1 MLRFDKKSFFIA
13 SIIFIIEVIIALYI
27 KDKIIRPFVGD
38 ILVVIFIYYFIKAFI
53 NIKPLY
59 IAIFTLLFSFVVE
72 ILQYFNFIT
81 LIGLE
86 HNKAAKIIL
95 RNEEMSTTTFNREE
109 FEKKKNCGS
118 KQDNRLCEHCV
129 QVVKDV
135 KISPICS
142 HK

>member
-27 KDKIIRPFVGD
+27 RDKIIRPFVGD

-59 IAIFTLLFSFVVE
+59 IAIFTLIFSFVVE

-86 HNKAAKIIL
+86 HNKAAKIIFGTSFSWIDL
-95 RNEEMSTTTFNREE
+95 LCYFIG
-109 FEKKKNCGS
+109 FIILFFIDKKELTKTY
-118 KQDNRLCEHCV
+118 K
-129 QVVKDV
+129 
-135 KISPICS
+135 
-142 HK
+142 